1 MCHKWLFDWSLSTN
15 NHVLFHLGSE
25 AAAATKTEFT
35 AVSFPDEFKA
45 SLPFIVLINEHT
57 TGAIL
62 FMGRL
67 CSPLTKNGLVN
78 INSGPYCGGNS
89 PPGSGQSD

>member
-1 MCHKWLFDWSLSTN
+1 LCRKWLFDWSHSTN
-15 NHVLFHLGSE
+15 NHILFHLGSE
-25 AAAATKTEFT
+25 AAAATEIVFK
-35 AVSFPDEFKA
+35 AHSFSDEFKA
-45 SLPFIVLINEHT
+45 SSPFIVLISEHT
-57 TGAIL
+57 TGAVL

-67 CSPLTKNGLVN
+67 CSPLTKSGLVN